1 MLSFWLTKGGRWRKE
16 GTMPITRLQLK
27 CCCLSSCGSL
37 AIPGHRGVAHH
48 HFIIIMEKRRRGCWQ
63 PVARFQNGAAGEKKS
78 RTGT

>member
-1 MLSFWLTKGGRWRKE
+1 LSWCIG
-16 GTMPITRLQLK
+16 
-27 CCCLSSCGSL
+27 L